1 MHTGPED
8 RYRRLSD
15 YNSQLNRIQFR
26 VELLPKKK
34 KDKVTVLT
42 PEKRELIK
50 KVEKETFKRL
60 EDNWGLYD
68 TEEVKCFIEI
78 FYLIPSDSF
87 RVLVKLVMQ
96 VNIKN
101 LSSSMQFQFYSVQ
114 ASLFTVYLISFQ
126 IQFPNVCK

>member
-26 VELLPKKK
+26 VELLPKQK
-34 KDKVTVLT
+34 KDNVTVLT

-68 TEEVKCFIEI
+68 TEEVNLFRSI
-78 FYLIPSDSF
+78 F
-87 RVLVKLVMQ
+87 
-96 VNIKN
+96 
-101 LSSSMQFQFYSVQ
+101 
-114 ASLFTVYLISFQ
+114 
-126 IQFPNVCK
+126 